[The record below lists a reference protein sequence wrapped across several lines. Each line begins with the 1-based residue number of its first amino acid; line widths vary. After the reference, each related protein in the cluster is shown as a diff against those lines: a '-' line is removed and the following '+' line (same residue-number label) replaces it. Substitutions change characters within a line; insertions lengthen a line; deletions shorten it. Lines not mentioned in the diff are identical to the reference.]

1 MVYKFA
7 WLLLKILLF
16 YILIYPK
23 QKTQRWKLEH
33 IFQKRDTYFNK
44 CKIAK
49 GPWRLKTRQKWRSK
63 KAKSM
68 SISKSKSGDLRQNS
82 TRTIHYYHEALG
94 LVLIIKRMGLQM
106 VALLTLWYYIINQ
119 KTIEKSQ
126 HIKLVKW
133 SNVIG

>member
-1 MVYKFA
+1 
-7 WLLLKILLF
+7 
-16 YILIYPK
+16 
-23 QKTQRWKLEH
+23 
-33 IFQKRDTYFNK
+33 
-44 CKIAK
+44 
-49 GPWRLKTRQKWRSK
+49 
-63 KAKSM
+63 M

-94 LVLIIKRMGLQM
+94 LVLIIKCMGLQM